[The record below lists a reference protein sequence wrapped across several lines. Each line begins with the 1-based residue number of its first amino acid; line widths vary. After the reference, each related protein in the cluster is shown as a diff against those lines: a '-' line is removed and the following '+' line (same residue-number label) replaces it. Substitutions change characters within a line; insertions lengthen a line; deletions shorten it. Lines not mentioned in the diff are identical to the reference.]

1 MNKIF
6 HELINEGCIST
17 YIDDI
22 MIYLMDLEE
31 HRSTVK
37 RVLALLQEHD
47 LYLKPEKCEFE
58 KEKVEYLGLVVSK
71 GKVEMD
77 PVKVEG
83 VSRWPVPKTK
93 NELQHFLGFNFYRR
107 FIQGFADIAK
117 PLHELTGNKAW
128 NWGLEQLKSFQALE
142 VAVTAAPI
150 LAFPTDEDLF

>member
-1 MNKIF
+1 MMNEIF

-17 YIDDI
+17 YIDNI

-37 RVLALLQEHD
+37 HVLALLQEHD

-58 KEKVEYLGLVVSK
+58 KEKVEYLGLVVSE

-83 VSRWPVPKTK
+83 VSRWPVPRQRM
-93 NELQHFLGFNFYRR
+93 NCNSS
-107 FIQGFADIAK
+107 
-117 PLHELTGNKAW
+117 W
-128 NWGLEQLKSFQALE
+128 ALSTFT
-142 VAVTAAPI
+142 VASSK
-150 LAFPTDEDLF
+150 